1 MKSSVICLDI
11 LIFCAFVSNLF
22 LSCFPTI
29 KSFDPYFWFPWWT
42 WPAGNRSVGVAVRW
56 RPSAPRFHT
65 WSQWPVELYRRLWPI
80 LQKKIKSLYSVKVSL
95 NHPFAISIT
104 FNKNIIFSFIICIY
118 NIFSEY
124 YIPVVLSY
132 ILSIF
137 SQEILAK
144 RITQNKH

>member
-1 MKSSVICLDI
+1 MHLYPTYYNHVFRPLSPLTLTSDFLGELDPLGI
-11 LIFCAFVSNLF
+11 GQWASLF
-22 LSCFPTI
+22 
-29 KSFDPYFWFPWWT
+29 
-42 WPAGNRSVGVAVRW
+42 VGVLQLQDFTHEVDD
-56 RPSAPRFHT
+56 
-65 WSQWPVELYRRLWPI
+65 RLSFI
-80 LQKKIKSLYSVKVSL
+80 EGCGRYYKKIKSLYSVKVSL

-124 YIPVVLSY
+124 YISVVLSY

-144 RITQNKH
+144 